1 MSQKM
6 NLKEVERKAFTST
19 FQDGLWDLFLGL
31 QLLAWGL
38 ALLLEEIVPLSDWWV
53 AVLAA
58 PLMLV
63 YLTIFA
69 AKKYITAPR
78 IGRVKFGSKR
88 KARVKGVVAMTFVIL
103 LLGLFVGA
111 LWWGGIKAG
120 LPEWVAG
127 IPLPPVIWMVLFIT
141 GFSLAAYFL
150 DFSRLYLY
158 GVLYAISLPTRIIL
172 KQNPDLGSVSLIV
185 YFVSGSVMVLIGA
198 VLFIRFLRKYPL
210 PAVAAS
216 DGNS

>member
-6 NLKEVERKAFTST
+6 NLKEIERKAFTST

-38 ALLLEEIVPLSDWWV
+38 APLLEEIVPLSDWWV

-63 YLTIFA
+63 YLAILA
-69 AKKYITAPR
+69 VKKYITAPR
-78 IGRVKFGSKR
+78 IGRIKFGPKR
-88 KARVKGVVAMTFVIL
+88 KAKMKKIVAISSIIL
-103 LLGLFVGA
+103 LLGLLLGT
-111 LWWGGIKAG
+111 LWLRAMASG
-120 LPEWVAG
+120 LPGWAAG

-172 KQNPDLGSVSLIV
+172 KQNPALGSISLIA

-198 VLFIRFLRKYPL
+198 VLFIRFLRDYPISAEGTL
-210 PAVAAS
+210 
-216 DGNS
+216 DDNH

>member
-1 MSQKM
+1 MSRTIS
-6 NLKEVERKAFTST
+6 LKELERKAFTST

-38 ALLLEEIVPLSDWWV
+38 APLLEEIVPLSDWWV
-53 AVLAA
+53 AVLTA

-88 KARVKGVVAMTFVIL
+88 KAKVKGVVAMTFVIL

-111 LWWGGIKAG
+111 LWWGGTKTG

-127 IPLPPVIWMVLFIT
+127 IPLPPVIWMVLLIT
-141 GFSLAAYFL
+141 GFSSAAYFL

-172 KQNPDLGSVSLIV
+172 KQNPDLGSVSLIA
-185 YFVSGSVMVLIGA
+185 YFVSGSVMVLVGA
-198 VLFIRFLRKYPL
+198 ILFIRFLHNYPL
-210 PAVAAS
+210 LPEEA
-216 DGNS
+216 

>member
-1 MSQKM
+1 MSHPIK
-6 NLKEVERKAFTST
+6 LKELERKAFTST

-38 ALLLEEIVPLSDWWV
+38 APLLEEIVPLSDWWV
-53 AVLAA
+53 AVLTA

-88 KARVKGVVAMTFVIL
+88 KAKVKGVVAMTFVIL

-111 LWWGGIKAG
+111 LWWGGIKTG
-120 LPEWVAG
+120 LPEWVVG
-127 IPLPPVIWMVLFIT
+127 IPLPPVIWMVLLIT

-172 KQNPDLGSVSLIV
+172 KQNPALGSISLIA

-198 VLFIRFLRKYPL
+198 VFFTRFLREYPL
-210 PAVAAS
+210 RVVAAS

>member
-1 MSQKM
+1 MT
-6 NLKEVERKAFTST
+6 R
-19 FQDGLWDLFLGL
+19 
-31 QLLAWGL
+31 
-38 ALLLEEIVPLSDWWV
+38 PH
-53 AVLAA
+53 
-58 PLMLV
+58 
-63 YLTIFA
+63 LTIFA

-78 IGRVKFGSKR
+78 IGRVKFSSKR
-88 KARVKGVVAMTFVIL
+88 KAKVKGVVAMHFVIV

-111 LWWGGIKAG
+111 LWWGGIKTG

-185 YFVSGSVMVLIGA
+185 YSVSGGVMVFIGV
-198 VLFIRFLRKYPL
+198 VLFIRFLRDYPISAEGTL
-210 PAVAAS
+210 

>member
-6 NLKEVERKAFTST
+6 NLKEIERKAFTST
-19 FQDGLWDLFLGL
+19 FQDGLWDLYLGL

-38 ALLLEEIVPLSDWWV
+38 ALLLEEIVPLSDWWA

-63 YLTIFA
+63 YLAIFV

-78 IGRVKFGSKR
+78 IGHVKFGSKR
-88 KARVKGVVAMTFVIL
+88 KVKVQRVVAITSVMV
-103 LLGLFVGA
+103 LLGLLVGA
-111 LWWGGIKAG
+111 LWWGGIKTG

-127 IPLPPVIWMVLFIT
+127 IPLPPVTWVLLLIT

-150 DFSRLYLY
+150 DFNRLYLY

-172 KQNPDLGSVSLIV
+172 KQNPDLGSVSLIA
-185 YFVSGSVMVLIGA
+185 YFVSGGVMVLIGV
-198 VLFIRFLRKYPL
+198 VLFIRFLHDYPL
-210 PAVAAS
+210 LPEEA
-216 DGNS
+216 

>member
-6 NLKEVERKAFTST
+6 NLKELERKAFRST

-38 ALLLEEIVPLSDWWV
+38 APLLEEIVPLSDWWV
-53 AVLAA
+53 AVLTA

-88 KARVKGVVAMTFVIL
+88 KAKVKGVVAMTSVIL

-111 LWWGGIKAG
+111 LWWGGIKTG

-172 KQNPDLGSVSLIV
+172 KQNPDLGSVSLIA
-185 YFVSGSVMVLIGA
+185 YFVSGGVMVLIGV
-198 VLFIRFLRKYPL
+198 VLFIRFLRDYPI
-210 PAVAAS
+210 PAEKA
-216 DGNS
+216 

>member
-1 MSQKM
+1 MSRTIS
-6 NLKEVERKAFTST
+6 LKELERKAFTST

-38 ALLLEEIVPLSDWWV
+38 APLLEEIVPLSDWWV
-53 AVLAA
+53 ALLAA

-88 KARVKGVVAMTFVIL
+88 KAKVKGVVAMTFVIL

-111 LWWGGIKAG
+111 LWWGGIKTG

-172 KQNPDLGSVSLIV
+172 KQNPDLGSVSLIA
-185 YFVSGSVMVLIGA
+185 YFVSAAVMVLIGVA
-198 VLFIRFLRKYPL
+198 MFVRFLRDYPI
-210 PAVAAS
+210 PAEKA
-216 DGNS
+216 